1 MCNSVPSGQKEV
13 YEVLI
18 TPSEPDLTPPPI
30 KLEFSEL
37 ISTLLPTVVLG
48 LLVLLIIIG
57 IVFLT
62 TASYRRLRSSSSQ
75 WDSPLTMNSM
85 LTTPVKI
92 GSPFRPAS
100 VTVTP
105 TRLKTPLYTKPR
117 GTPGS
122 IWLHVPCSPAPFI
135 RKNKCII
142 CSVFS
147 RYLNHFVW
155 LGSNI
160 EYGGSVTISW
170 CIVFK
175 LMQSKY

>member
-1 MCNSVPSGQKEV
+1 M

-122 IWLHVPCSPAPFI
+122 I
-135 RKNKCII
+135 
-142 CSVFS
+142 
-147 RYLNHFVW
+147 
-155 LGSNI
+155 
-160 EYGGSVTISW
+160 
-170 CIVFK
+170 
-175 LMQSKY
+175 